1 MAKYRE
7 IPCKYYIALGQ
18 CKKGRDAQH
27 MTYCQHC
34 DKYCPRAKVK
44 CINKKKKYN
53 YIKTCISDN
62 FNMLFTDHGCNI
74 LYNRWENSGIG
85 FKYT

>member
-27 MTYCQHC
+27 TTYCQHC
-34 DKYCPRAKVK
+34 DKYCPRAKVR
-44 CINKKKKYN
+44 CINKKKQ
-53 YIKTCISDN
+53 
-62 FNMLFTDHGCNI
+62 CNEKK
-74 LYNRWENSGIG
+74 R
-85 FKYT
+85 

>member
-27 MTYCQHC
+27 MTYCKHC

-53 YIKTCISDN
+53 EERRKRD
-62 FNMLFTDHGCNI
+62 TD
-74 LYNRWENSGIG
+74 
-85 FKYT
+85 

>member
-44 CINKKKKYN
+44 CINKKKQ
-53 YIKTCISDN
+53 
-62 FNMLFTDHGCNI
+62 CNEKK
-74 LYNRWENSGIG
+74 R
-85 FKYT
+85 